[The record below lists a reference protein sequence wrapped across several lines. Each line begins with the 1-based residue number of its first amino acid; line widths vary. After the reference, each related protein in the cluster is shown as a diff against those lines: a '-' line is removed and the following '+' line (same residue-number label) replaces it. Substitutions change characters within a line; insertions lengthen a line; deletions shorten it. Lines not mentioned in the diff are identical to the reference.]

1 LIMASTRK
9 GNRIVIDPV
18 TRIEGHLK
26 AEVEIKDGQVANAW
40 CTAALFRGFE
50 RILQDRDPRDA
61 SQITQRICGVCPTS
75 HGTAS
80 VRCLDKAFGVRPS
93 SNGRILRN
101 LILAADHIWDH
112 ILHFYHLLAL
122 DFVQG
127 PDIPPFIPRSRG
139 KGVYKLPPEVNE
151 IGVKGYLEALKIRRI
166 GHEMTAIL
174 GGRGTHVHGLVVGGV
189 TEAPSVDGL
198 VGYLWRL
205 EQIEEFYD
213 KTYLPTLYAVAKYY
227 QEFFGVGTGCKN
239 FLSYGV
245 YPLNNSETK
254 FLFKPGVYTDGMDRP
269 LDVDKINEYVR
280 YSWYD
285 DRITGLHPKE
295 GKTIPQLEK
304 SDGYSFAKAPRYN
317 GKPHEVG
324 PLARMWIA
332 NPVLSKHANK
342 FLGLPAGN
350 KVRFRD
356 LGAKAFSVLGRLVAR
371 AEEGWVEI
379 QAVKKWVAEIKP
391 GKPVYVQKEV
401 PEKGLGYGLSEA
413 PRGSVGHWIS
423 IADKKIANYQVI
435 APTSWNI
442 SPRDDKG
449 VPGPIEQAL
458 IGTPVPD
465 PANPVN
471 VMRVIH
477 SFDP

>member
-1 LIMASTRK
+1 MVARRQGKTV
-9 GNRIVIDPV
+9 VIDPV

-26 AEVEIKDGQVANAW
+26 VEVEIKDGKVTKAW

-50 RILQDRDPRDA
+50 RILEDRDPRDA

-80 VRCLDKAFGVRPS
+80 VRCLDMAFGVNPTA
-93 SNGRILRN
+93 NGRILRN

-112 ILHFYHLLAL
+112 ILHFYHLVAL
-122 DFVQG
+122 DYVKG
-127 PDIPPFIPRSRG
+127 PDIAPFIPRAMG

-151 IGVKGYLEALKIRRI
+151 IGVNGYLEALKIRRI
-166 GHEMTAIL
+166 GHEMTALL
-174 GGRGTHVHGLVVGGV
+174 GGRAPHVHNLVVGGV
-189 TEAPSVDGL
+189 TEAPSIDGL
-198 VGYLWRL
+198 VGYIWRL
-205 EQIEEFYD
+205 QEVEEFYD

-227 QEFFGVGTGCKN
+227 REFFGIGTGCKN

-245 YPLNNSETK
+245 YPLNDKETE
-254 FLFKPGVYTDGMDRP
+254 FLFKPGAYTGGVDRP
-269 LDVDKINEYVR
+269 FDVDKINEYVR
-280 YSWYD
+280 HSWYED
-285 DRITGLHPKE
+285 GSSGLNPKD
-295 GKTIPQLEK
+295 GKTVIQLQK
-304 SDGYSFAKAPRYN
+304 SNGYSFAKSPRYE

-332 NPVLSKHANK
+332 NPVISKHANK
-342 FLGLPAGN
+342 FLGLPAERE
-350 KVRFRD
+350 VRFRD
-356 LGAKAFSVLGRLVAR
+356 LGEKAFSVLGRLAAR

-379 QAVKKWVAEIKP
+379 QAMKKWVPQIKL
-391 GKPVYVQKEV
+391 KEPVYVKAEV
-401 PEKGLGYGLSEA
+401 PERGEGYGLTEA
-413 PRGSVGHWIS
+413 PRGSVGHWIRIS
-423 IADKKIANYQVI
+423 GKMIANYQVI
-435 APTSWNI
+435 APTSWNV

-449 VPGPIEQAL
+449 IPGPIEQAL

>member
-1 LIMASTRK
+1 MAGRRRGK
-9 GNRIVIDPV
+9 RIVIDPV

-26 AEVEIKDGQVANAW
+26 TEVEIKDGKVINAW

-50 RILQDRDPRDA
+50 RILLNRDPRDA

-80 VRCLDKAFGVRPS
+80 VRCLDKAFGVKPT

-122 DFVQG
+122 DYVKG
-127 PDIPPFIPRSRG
+127 PDIPPFVPRFASR
-139 KGVYKLPPEVNE
+139 GVYKLPPEVNE
-151 IGVKGYLEALKIRRI
+151 VGVKGYLEALKIRRI
-166 GHEMTAIL
+166 GHEMTALL
-174 GGRGTHVHGLVVGGV
+174 GGRAPHVHGLVVGGV

-205 EQIEEFYD
+205 HKLEEFYD
-213 KTYLPTLYAVAKYY
+213 KTYLPTLYAVANYY
-227 QEFFGVGTGCKN
+227 QEFFGIGAGCKN
-239 FLSYGV
+239 LLSYGV
-245 YPLNNSETK
+245 YPLNDEETE
-254 FLFKPGVYTDGMDRP
+254 FLLKPGVYTDGVDRP
-269 LDVDKINEYVR
+269 LDVNKINEYVR

-285 DRITGLHPKE
+285 DNTSGLNPKE
-295 GKTIPQLEK
+295 GKTAVKLEK
-304 SDGYSFAKAPRYN
+304 SRGYSFAKAPRYD

-324 PLARMWIA
+324 PMARMWIA
-332 NPVLSKHANK
+332 NPVISKHANK
-342 FLGLPAGN
+342 FLGLPADRD
-350 KVRFRD
+350 VRFRD
-356 LGAKAFSVLGRLVAR
+356 LGQKAFSVLGRLVAR
-371 AEEGWVEI
+371 AEEGWLEI
-379 QAVKKWVAEIKP
+379 QAMKKWVTQIKP
-391 GKPVYVQKEV
+391 GEPVYVKAQV
-401 PEKGLGYGLSEA
+401 PERGVGYGITEA
-413 PRGSVGHWIS
+413 PRGSVGHWIRIS
-423 IADKKIANYQVI
+423 GKKISNYQVI